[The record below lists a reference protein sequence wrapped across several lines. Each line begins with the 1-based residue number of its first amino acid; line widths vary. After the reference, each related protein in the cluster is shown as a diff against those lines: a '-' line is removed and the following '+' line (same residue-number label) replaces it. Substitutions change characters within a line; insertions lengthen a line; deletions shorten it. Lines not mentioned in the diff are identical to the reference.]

1 MKKKTIFRRMFS
13 LMTLV
18 LSLAMVLSFTAV
30 SASAADVPVA
40 EITAVATD
48 NNEATQD
55 DGVTIAQFF
64 AWNPSIVA
72 HAEGADEGSGGSAG
86 ATAESSYTTVLTFF
100 ITWLRRIGAAVALIG
115 GIMFGLAIKDNNA
128 EQKQAGLMTMV
139 AGFVVVAICL
149 ASTMF
154 DLFS

>member
-1 MKKKTIFRRMFS
+1 MKTKKKMFTRMMS
-13 LMTLV
+13 LLVTVLSLGLV
-18 LSLAMVLSFTAV
+18 LSFAAV
-30 SASAADVPVA
+30 PASAAEVPTEEIVAVENAPDVH
-40 EITAVATD
+40 TS
-48 NNEATQD
+48 
-55 DGVTIAQFF
+55 AQIF

-72 HAEGADEGSGGSAG
+72 HAEGADEGDGGSTTG

-128 EQKQAGLMTMV
+128 DQKQAGLMTMV

>member
-1 MKKKTIFRRMFS
+1 MKTKKKLFTRMMS
-13 LMTLV
+13 LLVTVLSLGLV
-18 LSLAMVLSFTAV
+18 LSFAAV
-30 SASAADVPVA
+30 PASAAEVPTEEIVA
-40 EITAVATD
+40 VENAPDAHTS
-48 NNEATQD
+48 
-55 DGVTIAQFF
+55 AQLF

>member
-1 MKKKTIFRRMFS
+1 MKTKKKLFTRMMS
-13 LMTLV
+13 LLVTVLSLGLV
-18 LSLAMVLSFTAV
+18 LSFAAV
-30 SASAADVPVA
+30 PASAAEVPTEEIVA
-40 EITAVATD
+40 VENAPDAHTS
-48 NNEATQD
+48 
-55 DGVTIAQFF
+55 AQLF

-72 HAEGADEGSGGSAG
+72 HAEGADEGNGGSAG
-86 ATAESSYTTVLTFF
+86 TTAESSYTTVLTFF

>member
-1 MKKKTIFRRMFS
+1 
-13 LMTLV
+13 MTAHPGPQLFEAPIEDGRGRDPV
-18 LSLAMVLSFTAV
+18 RVVVPIDADGLACL
-30 SASAADVPVA
+30 
-40 EITAVATD
+40 
-48 NNEATQD
+48 N
-55 DGVTIAQFF
+55 G
-64 AWNPSIVA
+64 
-72 HAEGADEGSGGSAG
+72 GADEGNGGNTTG
-86 ATAESSYTTVLTFF
+86 ATAESSYNTVLTFF

-128 EQKQAGLMTMV
+128 DQKQAGLMTMV

>member
-1 MKKKTIFRRMFS
+1 MKTKKKLFTRMMS
-13 LMTLV
+13 LLVTVLSLGLV
-18 LSLAMVLSFTAV
+18 LSFAAV
-30 SASAADVPVA
+30 PASAAEVPTEEIVA
-40 EITAVATD
+40 VENVPDAHTS
-48 NNEATQD
+48 
-55 DGVTIAQFF
+55 AQLF

-72 HAEGADEGSGGSAG
+72 HAEGADEGDGGSTTG

>member
-1 MKKKTIFRRMFS
+1 MKTKKKLFTRMMS
-13 LMTLV
+13 LLVTVLSLGLV
-18 LSLAMVLSFTAV
+18 LSFAAV
-30 SASAADVPVA
+30 PASAAEVPTEEIVA
-40 EITAVATD
+40 VENAPDAHTS
-48 NNEATQD
+48 
-55 DGVTIAQFF
+55 AQLF

-72 HAEGADEGSGGSAG
+72 HAEGADEGNDGSTTG
-86 ATAESSYTTVLTFF
+86 ATAESSYNTVLTFF

-149 ASTMF
+149 AAGMF

>member
-1 MKKKTIFRRMFS
+1 MKNTKKKPMIASMIAVMVAAIS
-13 LMTLV
+13 MML
-18 LSLAMVLSFTAV
+18 VLSFTAV
-30 SASAADVPVA
+30 SASAAYEPVQ
-40 EITAVATD
+40 EIVTMEADAASAPAVRAAAARTVILPMAGGGAT
-48 NNEATQD
+48 T
-55 DGVTIAQFF
+55 
-64 AWNPSIVA
+64 
-72 HAEGADEGSGGSAG
+72 GS
-86 ATAESSYTTVLTFF
+86 ATAESSYQTVLTFF

-149 ASTMF
+149 AAGMF